1 MKNQK
6 DVVIM
11 EPKNTERENILVID
25 DDEGLLHLLKM
36 RLSAMRFSVTP
47 CTTGQEAIEA
57 AKHTTFDLAIT
68 DLRLRSENGL
78 DVTEALLQNQPGL
91 PVIILTAHGSIPNA
105 VEAMQR
111 GAFGYL
117 TKPFDDKELKE
128 TIDKALSQQRMS
140 REIDRLKSLV
150 KELYGLENVVA
161 RSSAMQRLFQQIGQV
176 AESDAT
182 ILLFG
187 ETGTGKEVMARVIHA
202 NSRRSKGAF
211 VALNCA
217 AIPET
222 LFESELFGHV
232 KGAFTSAHGAKRG
245 LFQMAHGGTL
255 FLDEIGE
262 MPLSMQVKLLR
273 AVQEREIREVGSETS
288 VKVDVRIIAA
298 TNRDL
303 GEAVKNGTF
312 RNDLYYRISVVPLFI
327 PPLRERRDDIPL
339 LAQHFLTQSVKRSS
353 KDIKGFTPAA
363 LHRLMINPW
372 PGNVR
377 ELENAV
383 EKAVVMSQQEML
395 TPDLFPSVSAAAE
408 SPLKPLTEAKEEF
421 ERTYLKN
428 VLHLTGGNISRAAQF
443 AGRYR
448 ADFYKMLRKYGLHP
462 STTKGRPD
470 SEVEELEGEE
480 HLTEAER

>member
-1 MKNQK
+1 MDQ
-6 DVVIM
+6 
-11 EPKNTERENILVID
+11 EQILLVD

-36 RLSAMRFSVTP
+36 RLSAMGFAVTS
-47 CTTGQEAIEA
+47 CTTGKDAVAEA
-57 AKHTTFDLAIT
+57 KKRMFDLAIT
-68 DLRLRSENGL
+68 DLRLRGEDGL
-78 DVTEALLQNQPGL
+78 DITEELLRHHPGL

-117 TKPFDDKELKE
+117 TKPFDDKELKA
-128 TIDKALSQQRMS
+128 TIEKALSQQRMS
-140 REIDRLKSLV
+140 REIQRLKSLV

-161 RSSAMQRLFQQIGQV
+161 RSPAMQRLFQQIAQV
-176 AESDAT
+176 ADSDAT

-187 ETGTGKEVMARVIHA
+187 ETGTGKEVMARVIHT
-202 NSRRSKGAF
+202 NSRRSKGPF

-217 AIPET
+217 AIPEA

-232 KGAFTSAHGAKRG
+232 KGAFTSAHGSKRG
-245 LFQMAHGGTL
+245 LFQMANGGTL

-273 AVQEREIREVGSETS
+273 AVQEREVREVGAENIT
-288 VKVDVRIIAA
+288 KIDVRIIAA
-298 TNRDL
+298 TNKDL
-303 GEAVKNGTF
+303 GEAVKNGSF

-327 PPLRERRDDIPL
+327 PPLRDRRDDIPL
-339 LAQHFLTQSVKRSS
+339 LAQHFLKDSIKRAN
-353 KDIKGFTPAA
+353 KEVKGFTPAA
-363 LHRLMINPW
+363 LHRLLVNPW

-383 EKAVVMSQQEML
+383 EKAVVMSRQDMI
-395 TPDLFPSVSAAAE
+395 TPDLLPSVGVSPEA
-408 SPLKPLTEAKEEF
+408 PLKPLTEAKEEF

-428 VLHLTGGNISRAAQF
+428 VLQLTGGNISRAAQF

-448 ADFYKMLRKYGLHP
+448 ADFYKMLKKYGLHP
-462 STTKGRPD
+462 SMTKGKADP
-470 SEVEELEGEE
+470 EIEEIEE
-480 HLTEAER
+480 EAAHLSEAER

>member
-1 MKNQK
+1 
-6 DVVIM
+6 
-11 EPKNTERENILVID
+11 
-25 DDEGLLHLLKM
+25 
-36 RLSAMRFSVTP
+36 
-47 CTTGQEAIEA
+47 
-57 AKHTTFDLAIT
+57 
-68 DLRLRSENGL
+68 
-78 DVTEALLQNQPGL
+78 
-91 PVIILTAHGSIPNA
+91 
-105 VEAMQR
+105 MQ
-111 GAFGYL
+111 
-117 TKPFDDKELKE
+117 
-128 TIDKALSQQRMS
+128 Q
-140 REIDRLKSLV
+140 
-150 KELYGLENVVA
+150 
-161 RSSAMQRLFQQIGQV
+161 LFQQIGQV

-288 VKVDVRIIAA
+288 VKVDVRILAA
-298 TNRDL
+298 TNKDL
-303 GEAVKNGTF
+303 AEAVKSGAF

-339 LAQHFLTQSVKRSS
+339 LAQYFLQQSMKRSN
-353 KDIKGFTPAA
+353 KDVKGFTPAA
-363 LHRLMINPW
+363 LHRLVINPW

-395 TPDLFPSVSAAAE
+395 TPDLFPAVSASAE

-462 STTKGRPD
+462 STTKGRPEA
-470 SEVEELEGEE
+470 EVDELESEE